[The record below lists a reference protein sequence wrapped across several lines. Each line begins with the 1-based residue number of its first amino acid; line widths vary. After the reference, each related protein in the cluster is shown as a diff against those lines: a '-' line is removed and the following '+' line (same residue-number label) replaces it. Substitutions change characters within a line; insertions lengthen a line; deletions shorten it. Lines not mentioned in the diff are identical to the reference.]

1 MAGLAALGL
10 DSAEKLLEP
19 ELAHLTRA
27 RELSA
32 APGTRRIEFALPGTP
47 DVRGNLTGRPGEL
60 GTGFLWLTSYAT
72 PLGTALRARFTAPP
86 SASLAERDW
95 NVLCLL
101 RAAGVGTPEPLC
113 VGAAGSGLVARRS
126 FLVLRALADSFPL
139 ARWLATD
146 GLGEER
152 ARGLAALGATLAN
165 LVRARWLLPELAP
178 EHLWLTPSG
187 SGECETDGPGL
198 RKNKLPGVSVSEV
211 RGARA
216 VSSAAP
222 ILAALEHTLAG
233 VAGLADAERA
243 QVLARAADDAR
254 ALRA

>member
-1 MAGLAALGL
+1 MSALRLRWNGPAPMAGLAALGL

-19 ELAHLTRA
+19 EPAHLTRA

-113 VGAAGSGLVARRS
+113 VGAA
-126 FLVLRALADSFPL
+126 
-139 ARWLATD
+139 
-146 GLGEER
+146 
-152 ARGLAALGATLAN
+152 
-165 LVRARWLLPELAP
+165 
-178 EHLWLTPSG
+178 
-187 SGECETDGPGL
+187 
-198 RKNKLPGVSVSEV
+198 
-211 RGARA
+211 
-216 VSSAAP
+216 
-222 ILAALEHTLAG
+222 
-233 VAGLADAERA
+233 
-243 QVLARAADDAR
+243 
-254 ALRA
+254 